1 MNNISPTRD
10 EILQAANNARRAG
23 RLEEEKELLQWAAEV
38 SGLQQEIV
46 AGTPDQMA
54 AARARNLQVE
64 NGLSEPVAL
73 PSEGGGLTLGQR
85 SFASRAPTQ
94 RDLENYFRLEFGDGN
109 YINLGSDKYLVKRNG
124 KWYLNDPVGL
134 EPGDIADLVGYGP
147 QFVAGAAT
155 GVALAPGP
163 IGTAAKLAKAS
174 GIPAAAS
181 AIAGGLQDIYFRF
194 ATDQPINPGEIV
206 ARRGG
211 EAAADFAF
219 GMAIPAVGGKVANL
233 VAQRGAVKAFYRN
246 IEQEGAQAI
255 KNLQDAGINPA
266 TSADLGQAIR
276 ELSPAKKSAYE
287 MGDAIAQMVNEQDEI
302 LSAQASKQASR
313 AGLDAS
319 ARAKNLIDS
328 IVAPNKYSID
338 EVGSAT
344 IAAAQSEFKK
354 TNAILTQK
362 FDDAMKEIAAAGMAK
377 GTGSDFVRLS
387 QTKKTLDEVK
397 RLSLKSA
404 KEVDEGGVQI
414 DRVALASDIEG
425 LMTRLGKAVDTPQ
438 ELMAVRAERTRIG
451 EFLRGN
457 RDLFP
462 GMSDGTAKRIYASL
476 TKDIED
482 SVKTLSGPGA
492 DKLKEYN
499 NLYRSMM
506 EPIESNSFVSKL
518 VNGGFENPEEV
529 VDAFSRAGTNDWNLT
544 RGIVPPR
551 TFDFLRRA
559 VLDKMKGD
567 ATVDF
572 FGTKLVDVPQLVS
585 RMNNMGS
592 DTVRNELFGGPKAV
606 EALRTIGNEYKFLTE
621 KAGLFT
627 RASLP
632 SMDEINTV
640 ISEARTNGVE
650 KANVYFNQAIN
661 TVKNRRN
668 ALGSSLI
675 GLARD
680 GNFNIIAKDPN
691 AVFDAVVFNPG
702 INGVDVKKFVAS
714 MPPTLKREMADT
726 AWQSIFDNA
735 RSAVNSS
742 VRGTRESFDVDAVIK
757 KVFNDKG
764 RVDAMT
770 DLIGDKRM
778 DVLRNWIA
786 WDTKLAIDSKR
797 TGFETKR
804 LANLIATAPYP
815 NLFAARATSMGL
827 ESVAGL
833 EFIKGANP
841 VNVVAF
847 PRARQAYLRP
857 TKTAADIAL
866 IQQAI
871 NIGGKEMFDKYN
883 EMMNQL
889 TPEQEAAA
897 AQYLFGGR
905 D

>member
-1 MNNISPTRD
+1 MFDAAIKDISRAASSSGSSKDFITLNNTRKVLSGLKKGSLRKFKD
-10 EILQAANNARRAG
+10 LTD
-23 RLEEEKELLQWAAEV
+23 EEKL
-38 SGLQQEIV
+38 I
-46 AGTPDQMA
+46 
-54 AARARNLQVE
+54 
-64 NGLSEPVAL
+64 
-73 PSEGGGLTLGQR
+73 PSEEIELR
-85 SFASRAPTQ
+85 KI
-94 RDLENYFRLEFGDGN
+94 FGE
-109 YINLGSDKYLVKRNG
+109 S
-124 KWYLNDPVGL
+124 
-134 EPGDIADLVGYGP
+134 
-147 QFVAGAAT
+147 
-155 GVALAPGP
+155 APGAE
-163 IGTAAKLAKAS
+163 TER
-174 GIPAAAS
+174 IPMS
-181 AIAGGLQDIYFRF
+181 
-194 ATDQPINPGEIV
+194 
-206 ARRGG
+206 
-211 EAAADFAF
+211 
-219 GMAIPAVGGKVANL
+219 
-233 VAQRGAVKAFYRN
+233 
-246 IEQEGAQAI
+246 
-255 KNLQDAGINPA
+255 
-266 TSADLGQAIR
+266 
-276 ELSPAKKSAYE
+276 
-287 MGDAIAQMVNEQDEI
+287 
-302 LSAQASKQASR
+302 
-313 AGLDAS
+313 
-319 ARAKNLIDS
+319 
-328 IVAPNKYSID
+328 
-338 EVGSAT
+338 
-344 IAAAQSEFKK
+344 SE
-354 TNAILTQK
+354 
-362 FDDAMKEIAAAGMAK
+362 
-377 GTGSDFVRLS
+377 
-387 QTKKTLDEVK
+387 
-397 RLSLKSA
+397 
-404 KEVDEGGVQI
+404 
-414 DRVALASDIEG
+414 IEG
-425 LMTRLGKAVDTPQ
+425 LMGRLSSAAKTPQ
-438 ELMAVRAERTRIG
+438 SLMAARAERTRIG
-451 EFLRGN
+451 EYISGST
-457 RDLFP
+457 P
-462 GMSDGTAKRIYASL
+462 IPAGMSMGFAKSL
-476 TKDIED
+476 YKSLSQDIEE
-482 SVKTLSGPGA
+482 SVAKLSGPGA

-506 EPIESNSFVSKL
+506 EPIENNSFVSKL

-544 RGIVPPR
+544 KGIVPPR
-551 TFDFLRRA
+551 TFDFLRRS

-606 EALRTIGNEYKFLTE
+606 EALRSIGNEYKFLTE